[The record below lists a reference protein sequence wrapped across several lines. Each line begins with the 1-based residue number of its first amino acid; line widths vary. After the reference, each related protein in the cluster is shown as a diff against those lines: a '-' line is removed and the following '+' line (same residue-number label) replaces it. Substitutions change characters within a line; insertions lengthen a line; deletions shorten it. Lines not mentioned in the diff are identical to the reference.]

1 MGDEPIA
8 DRCGH
13 LAKILSPSELVI
25 GIRKK
30 NQFLR
35 TSQRVSQSPTL
46 MEGDAFILLTLDN
59 ERGHGDSLSRPIGDL
74 SEAVFVKGISQ
85 TDPLRPSQDIRN
97 RIRGLPPCQLIWPK
111 C

>member
-25 GIRKK
+25 SIRKK

-85 TDPLRPSQDIRN
+85 TDPIRPSHDVWN
-97 RIRGLPPCQLIWPK
+97 RVRGVPSRQFFWPE